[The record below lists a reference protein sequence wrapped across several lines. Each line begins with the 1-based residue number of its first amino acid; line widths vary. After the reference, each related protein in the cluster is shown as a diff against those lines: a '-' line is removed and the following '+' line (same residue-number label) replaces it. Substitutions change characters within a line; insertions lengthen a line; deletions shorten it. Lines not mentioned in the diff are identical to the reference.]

1 MPDVPTLNSG
11 RDLAFLGGIVIGFL
25 LLSGFNVLLRH
36 FGMRAG
42 LRLLLIGLAA
52 LGGFA
57 NYFLM
62 DFRQYICV
70 ALAGFGVAGIVV
82 IMLDLRRMRID
93 REPKKWF

>member
-1 MPDVPTLNSG
+1 
-11 RDLAFLGGIVIGFL
+11 
-25 LLSGFNVLLRH
+25 
-36 FGMRAG
+36 
-42 LRLLLIGLAA
+42 